1 LAASAVYG
9 KESTRTAENR
19 LTALKDE
26 ADERRL
32 IAAAQKDSARFADL
46 YELHFDRVYAFIASR
61 VRNRDA
67 AEDLTADVFHQALA
81 NIGQFEWRGVRF
93 AAWLFRIAANSVST
107 WWKKSG
113 RESGEAAPEES
124 APSKVD
130 IETIERRA
138 QLFTHVRRLPPEQRL
153 VIQMR
158 FAEEKP
164 IAEIAEQLRKSEGAI
179 KQLQFRA
186 LQTLR
191 EKMGSTSKA
200 VKA

>member
-1 LAASAVYG
+1 M
-9 KESTRTAENR
+9 
-19 LTALKDE
+19 TALKDE
-26 ADERRL
+26 ADERQL

-46 YELHFDRVYAFIASR
+46 YELHFDRVYAFIARR
-61 VRNRDA
+61 VDNRDA
-67 AEDLTADVFHQALA
+67 AQDLAADVFHQALA
-81 NIGQFEWRGVRF
+81 NIGQFEWRGVPF
-93 AAWLFRIAANSVST
+93 AAWLFRIASNSIAT
-107 WWKKSG
+107 WWKKTG
-113 RESGEAAPEES
+113 RETGTAASEEGE
-124 APSKVD
+124 PSKAD
-130 IETIERRA
+130 LEANERRA
-138 QLFTHVRRLPPEQRL
+138 LLFAHVRKLPPEQRL

-191 EKMGSTSKA
+191 EKMGSTGKA